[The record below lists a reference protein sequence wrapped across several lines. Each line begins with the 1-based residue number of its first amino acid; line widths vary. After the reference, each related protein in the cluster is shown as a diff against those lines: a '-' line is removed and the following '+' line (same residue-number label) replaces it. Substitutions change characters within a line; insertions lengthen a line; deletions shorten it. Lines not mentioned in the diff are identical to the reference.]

1 MAYAVIHH
9 FAGGARANYEGSIDT
24 PILTG
29 LGLAGINAEARRPA
43 AQQRARR
50 YGDPGPESQSPAQL
64 GCLAEPCLAL
74 DIEPAEPPAPCPRE
88 RRL

>member
-9 FAGGARANYEGSIDT
+9 FAGGARANYEASIDT

-50 YGDPGPESQSPAQL
+50 YGGSRSGIPESGTARMPS
-64 GCLAEPCLAL
+64 
-74 DIEPAEPPAPCPRE
+74 
-88 RRL
+88 